1 MTRISESH
9 LHLSI
14 LIVSH
19 NSKHYLADCL
29 DSIARFA
36 PSGTEVILAD
46 NSSSDGSIEFVAR
59 EYSWVRTIRIER
71 NLGFSSANNLA
82 AKEARG
88 RFLLLLN
95 PDTILIAPISPAL
108 DWLDSHKNYA
118 ALTINMLNTE
128 HVPVACTGRFPSPLR
143 LIFLRNLLRS
153 PAQFGDADAYD
164 VDWVQG
170 SFLLVRAEQWAAL
183 GGLDENYFLY
193 VEDVDFCKRVW
204 DRDWKCAYFPQISYL
219 HSGGFNP
226 RRFSDQVCGLQLY
239 ISAHMRGPRKL
250 ISWAILCTGCLARA
264 FVFRARLLLAGNE
277 AVRMKSTASWLA
289 FKNLLQRN
297 MPS

>member
-1 MTRISESH
+1 M
-9 LHLSI
+9 HLSI

-71 NLGFSSANNLA
+71 NLGFSAANNLA

-118 ALTINMLNTE
+118 AVDHKYAEYRTR
-128 HVPVACTGRFPSPLR
+128 PCR
-143 LIFLRNLLRS
+143 LYRQVSLS
-153 PAQFGDADAYD
+153 
-164 VDWVQG
+164 
-170 SFLLVRAEQWAAL
+170 AA
-183 GGLDENYFLY
+183 
-193 VEDVDFCKRVW
+193 VDF
-204 DRDWKCAYFPQISYL
+204 
-219 HSGGFNP
+219 
-226 RRFSDQVCGLQLY
+226 
-239 ISAHMRGPRKL
+239 
-250 ISWAILCTGCLARA
+250 LA
-264 FVFRARLLLAGNE
+264 
-277 AVRMKSTASWLA
+277 
-289 FKNLLQRN
+289 
-297 MPS
+297 